1 MAIAVYPG
9 SFTPPPIAHLAIS
22 EAAIT
27 HCNVDTVV
35 WTVSR
40 IALAKE
46 EVVRPLFEH
55 RLAVLH
61 EVAKEFEW
69 LEVKV
74 TEMQLLADIALG
86 YDLLIMGADKWH
98 QIQDPVFYDNNP
110 GLRDSVPVS
119 YTHLTLPPKA

>member
-9 SFTPPPIAHLAIS
+9 SFNPPTIAHLAIS

-55 RLAVLH
+55 RLAVLQ

-69 LEVKV
+69 LKVKV
-74 TEMQLLADIALG
+74 TEKQLLADIALG
-86 YDLLIMGADKWH
+86 YDLLIMGAAAYSRVRH
-98 QIQDPVFYDNNP
+98 MIFGHVT
-110 GLRDSVPVS
+110 RDVIEATDIP
-119 YTHLTLPPKA
+119 LLIAN

>member
-9 SFTPPPIAHLAIS
+9 SFNPPTIAHLAIS

-55 RLAVLH
+55 RLAVLRC
-61 EVAKEFEW
+61 
-69 LEVKV
+69 
-74 TEMQLLADIALG
+74 
-86 YDLLIMGADKWH
+86 
-98 QIQDPVFYDNNP
+98 
-110 GLRDSVPVS
+110 LRDKKGW
-119 YTHLTLPPKA
+119 LPLAAQLRL